1 MYTENREIKNY
12 WHWAETYPEY
22 QIMNGKYSLPM
33 DDNSNILMNLDIFAT
48 KNIFPLGIWY
58 SGSASAQW
66 SIIFPSF
73 SSLDLKNGQIMMNT

>member
-1 MYTENREIKNY
+1 MYTVHFY
-12 WHWAETYPEY
+12 DHWAETYPEY
-22 QIMNGKYSLPM
+22 QIMNGKYSLAKISM

-73 SSLDLKNGQIMMNT
+73 SSLDLKNGQIMMNE